1 MGADDSLLEEIRER
15 HEYASSAWRKIRE
28 EAATDMRFVSGRP
41 WKDEDKK
48 KREAAG
54 RPTLAM
60 DELGQYINQ
69 VVNDA
74 KANPIGMKFDP
85 GGNGAN
91 PSGAEFYE
99 GKAREIEYR
108 SHAQM
113 AYTIAFDNCVSQS
126 YGLVRVNTRYES
138 DRSVNQ
144 DFWIDPVVD
153 PMSALG
159 DADFIRPDGSDM
171 KYLFIREQRMKNEFK
186 REFPKATITDFGP
199 EAQALAR
206 QWVGPDKIQIAEYW
220 KTVEKEREL
229 LMVAAP
235 GQDEPRPFFRDELGD
250 RPLPADHEVKR
261 SRTVK
266 QASVMQ
272 YLTNGLEILS
282 RTPRKGKYL
291 PFSWC
296 FGKILYVD
304 EGAGTERQ
312 ILSMTRLARDPYMLY
327 CYYRS
332 CEAELVGMTPKFPY
346 FVYKGQLSAD
356 QLVLLQKSLHEPVA
370 VIEVEPTVVGAPPN
384 TVLAFPARQPYE
396 PPIQGLEVGA
406 EAARRGIQAAMGISP
421 LPTDA
426 QRHNQKSG
434 VALQQIE
441 SSGQRGAFH
450 FTDSYKNM
458 IRHVAEILQDE
469 MGNVFDTARSTG
481 VMKPNG
487 TAQNVRVNDPNATD
501 DKGQPAHVSTAGDYN
516 VTISTAPAEA
526 SQRAAAVTFAES
538 LMQTPFAP
546 RVMDLITKLVQPGP
560 IGDEIADRLTPPEF
574 KKQPG
579 QDPAQAP
586 QQLAKA
592 LQMIDELTKELNAK
606 NDVIK
611 TETIKAQAHRDEA
624 IEVQKVRNAG
634 AVAVA
639 EVNARANGV
648 QSANEA
654 QVDALALLAD
664 STEQEANRQHDAHMA
679 GAGASVAGQ
688 QADDAH
694 DHALEQGDAAAANQ
708 AAVAAAQPAGN
719 EAAGASA

>member
-1 MGADDSLLEEIRER
+1 MGADDTLLEEIRER
-15 HEYASSAWRKIRE
+15 HEYAAAAWAKIRE
-28 EAATDMRFVSGRP
+28 EAATDMRYVSGRP
-41 WKDEDKK
+41 WKDEDKRT
-48 KREAAG
+48 REAAG

-91 PSGAEFYE
+91 PAGAEFYE

-113 AYTIAFDNCVSQS
+113 AYTIAFDNCVCQS
-126 YGLVRVNTRYES
+126 YGLVRVNTNYES

-144 DFWIDPVVD
+144 DFSIDPVVD

-159 DADFIRPDGSDM
+159 DPDFIRPDGSDM
-171 KYLFIREQRMKNEFK
+171 KFTFIREQRKKGEFK

-199 EAQALAR
+199 EAMAVAK
-206 QWVGPDKIQIAEYW
+206 QWISADKVQIAEYW
-220 KTVEKEREL
+220 KTIATDREL
-229 LMVAAP
+229 LMVGVP
-235 GQDEPRPFFRDELGD
+235 GQDDPRPMFRDELGD
-250 RPLPADHEVKR
+250 QPLPAGHEVKR
-261 SRTVK
+261 TRTVK
-266 QASVMQ
+266 QTSVMQ

-304 EGAGTERQ
+304 EGAGTQRQ
-312 ILSMTRLARDPYMLY
+312 ILSMVRLARDPYMLY

-346 FVYKGQLSAD
+346 FVYEGQLSPD
-356 QLVLLQKSLHEPVA
+356 ELLNLQKSLHEPMA
-370 VIEVEPTVVGAPPN
+370 VIQVRPTVMGAPTN
-384 TVLAFPARQPYE
+384 TVLSFPQRQPYE
-396 PPIQGLEVGA
+396 PPIQGLEAGA

-421 LPTDA
+421 LPTEA

-469 MGNVFDTARSTG
+469 MGHVFDTARNTG
-481 VMKPNG
+481 ILKPNG

-501 DKGQPAHVSTAGDYN
+501 EQGQPAHISTEGDYN

-526 SQRAAAVTFAES
+526 SQRAAAVTYAES
-538 LMQTPFAP
+538 LLQTPFAP
-546 RVMDLITKLVQPGP
+546 RIIDLITKLALSGP
-560 IGDEIADRLTPPEF
+560 IADEIADRLTPPEF

-579 QDPAQAP
+579 QDPVQAP
-586 QQLAKA
+586 QQLAHA
-592 LQMIDELTKELNAK
+592 LQMIDQLTKELNAK
-606 NDVIK
+606 NDLIK
-611 TETIKAQAHRDEA
+611 TETIKAQAHKDEA

-634 AVAVA
+634 AIAVA
-639 EVNARANGV
+639 EVNARAKGV

-654 QVDALALLAD
+654 QVDALALLQD
-664 STEQEANRQHDAHMA
+664 STEQEADRQHEAHMA
-679 GAGASVAGQ
+679 GAGADVASA

-694 DHALEQGDAAAANQ
+694 DHTLEQGDAAAGNQMAIQ
-708 AAVAAAQPAGN
+708 AAAPQPDAG
-719 EAAGASA
+719 AGASA